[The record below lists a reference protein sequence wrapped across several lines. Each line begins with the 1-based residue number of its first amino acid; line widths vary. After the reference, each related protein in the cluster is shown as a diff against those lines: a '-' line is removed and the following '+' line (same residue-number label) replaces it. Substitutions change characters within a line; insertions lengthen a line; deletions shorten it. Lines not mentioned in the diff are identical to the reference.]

1 LSFSILS
8 LVACFQEKSISSE
21 TVVNDPKPSQQIDIF
36 QSPQIKNQSNQAF
49 RASDL
54 KLVGILAVGVPEE
67 VTGDNIVGVLDV
79 TIGVW
84 VGEFKLDSAP
94 P

>member
-1 LSFSILS
+1 MSFI
-8 LVACFQEKSISSE
+8 KG
-21 TVVNDPKPSQQIDIF
+21 
-36 QSPQIKNQSNQAF
+36 QSYHEIKIEWSN
-49 RASDL
+49 L